1 LSSIF
6 AVFSPYF
13 PISWQNV
20 PRQVDTASAQAAD
33 AIIALG
39 QAWRFLWMNR
49 QKGT

>member
-1 LSSIF
+1 MNSHF
-6 AVFSPYF
+6 PMVFF

-39 QAWRFLWMNR
+39 QAGRVAAIFD
-49 QKGT
+49 G